1 LNARHRV
8 VGEDQNTVS
17 IELSLPHRAIPG
29 QGSATFIR
37 NLELGNV
44 LICAIRA
51 FDPSIGRLATALNA
65 FTSTRMKASVGGL
78 SLTAENW
85 IWYRSCDA

>member
-51 FDPSIGRLATALNA
+51 FDPSIGAARYRAERIHEHAYES
-65 FTSTRMKASVGGL
+65 FGGRFV
-78 SLTAENW
+78 
-85 IWYRSCDA
+85 IDG

>member
-1 LNARHRV
+1 
-8 VGEDQNTVS
+8 VS

-51 FDPSIGRLATALNA
+51 LDPSIGRLAT
-65 FTSTRMKASVGGL
+65 R
-78 SLTAENW
+78 AER
-85 IWYRSCDA
+85 IPEHAYESFCARFIIDG